1 MIAKT
6 NENAGTTLL
15 ERLDKVVTIDVD
27 TMDSDFIG
35 KLPITPCDM
44 TCNPRWLYH
53 YMADPVN
60 KELVEKVVRDN
71 KGKRWD
77 EIYCRIVCF
86 PPSSW
91 ITTDFQAAALE
102 VRIAPLISGRVLA
115 QVSPSHSYDAEY
127 MIWQGRQYS
136 QAWKDV
142 GISA

>member
-53 YMADPVN
+53 YMSDPVN

-77 EIYCRIVCF
+77 EIYCRIVRF

-91 ITTDFQAAALE
+91 ITSDFRL
-102 VRIAPLISGRVLA
+102 PLWRSGSR
-115 QVSPSHSYDAEY
+115 
-127 MIWQGRQYS
+127 R
-136 QAWKDV
+136 
-142 GISA
+142 